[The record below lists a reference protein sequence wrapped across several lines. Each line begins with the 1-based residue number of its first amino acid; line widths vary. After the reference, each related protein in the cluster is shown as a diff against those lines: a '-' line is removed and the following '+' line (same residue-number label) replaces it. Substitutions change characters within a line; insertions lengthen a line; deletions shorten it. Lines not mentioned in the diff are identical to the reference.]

1 MYISCLAL
9 KPFKYNFIMNT
20 ECYIQIFSGGT
31 IFDIKY
37 VYNHIGFS
45 SSTNWSWNI
54 ATNTTL
60 ALDSRKVF
68 RLLVIRYLVLN
79 NIQSTKPVWGGFN
92 KLEIY
97 GK

>member
-45 SSTNWSWNI
+45 SSTNWCWTI
-54 ATNTTL
+54 DTNMKL
-60 ALDSRKVF
+60 ALDSTKVF
-68 RLLVIRYLVLN
+68 RQRVMRYL
-79 NIQSTKPVWGGFN
+79 ISSQQ
-92 KLEIY
+92 
-97 GK
+97 